1 MDIPLYLTST
11 PWDFSGLRLRITY
24 IAHVVFGPAVAD
36 VCALAE
42 AVCVRVL
49 WTGVLLELAAAAG
62 RNESYTRGPPFWQ
75 PRGPPNRTG
84 PTLGALVPKRGPESG
99 TQNRREGVSTDSR
112 WTHPPGDFA
121 SHFSVRKS
129 GPLSVRKK
137 DRAKNDQDS
146 GDPVATLCSSRKLLQ
161 ASLIGSPEVL
171 SGRVWHPQRSSESQA
186 CI

>member
-1 MDIPLYLTST
+1 M
-11 PWDFSGLRLRITY
+11 GLCVLPGEPALRITY

-99 TQNRREGVSTDSR
+99 TQNRREGVSTDSK
-112 WTHPPGDFA
+112 T
-121 SHFSVRKS
+121 
-129 GPLSVRKK
+129 
-137 DRAKNDQDS
+137 
-146 GDPVATLCSSRKLLQ
+146 C
-161 ASLIGSPEVL
+161 
-171 SGRVWHPQRSSESQA
+171 
-186 CI
+186 